1 MATLNNMLLQARNY
15 NNIIII
21 DYYYHSIFRMNQIF
35 FEDLSSTEALYVFV
49 ISEIADG
56 VS

>member
-1 MATLNNMLLQARNY
+1 
-15 NNIIII
+15 
-21 DYYYHSIFRMNQIF
+21 MNQIF

-56 VS
+56 VSSTDPISTRQRSSVLRTIVMEN